1 MRMRPTAEDG
11 GMATKKSEKRQRNKT
26 VHIRLTD
33 AEHAALLAAADNV
46 GLTLGAYMRATALG
60 SPGPRAA
67 RKPPVV
73 REELVRILSQ
83 LGKIGSNVNQIAR
96 AVNSGDDPNGLSDD
110 IKAAVV
116 ALAEI
121 HAAAAHALG
130 WKPGMDA

>member
-1 MRMRPTAEDG
+1 MRARPTAEDG

-33 AEHAALLAAADNV
+33 A
-46 GLTLGAYMRATALG
+46 
-60 SPGPRAA
+60 
-67 RKPPVV
+67 
-73 REELVRILSQ
+73 ELVRILSQ

-121 HAAAAHALG
+121 HAAAASALG